1 MIALRSHSV
10 SRQPRPAFC
19 ARSSYRQAA
28 SSLSALAVVIAVSA
42 VALFAQQGYAPG
54 EIRLSSRPY
63 FPNQSVLRVRTN
75 EVQVNVVV
83 RDFKT
88 QPIAGLKASD
98 FEVFDEGR
106 PQKISG
112 FSVRTEESASAGI
125 AAPVPAGESAPAPA
139 PIARIARPPRYVAIF
154 FDDINTRQL
163 DLANSLAAARKFI
176 SDAMGP
182 RDFVAIFTA
191 SGNDTLD
198 YMQNKNDLSNTLK
211 RVRLHPR
218 YDFKGEPPCRL
229 IRVYEAYLIAEANDL
244 DELRR
249 AATCYGT
256 TPEFSLGAPAS
267 RGAMPDQNS
276 SGSPFTDGALTGARM
291 QANQIWNIAR
301 VAFMDTL
308 SAVEMTVR
316 SLVAKPGS
324 RTLLMTSSG
333 FISDPFQRDK
343 DRIIDEAL
351 RAGVVINALDS
362 KGLYAEAPG
371 SPLDEPN
378 QVSSSDPGPLIH
390 QVESLGPRIE
400 ANNSVMAEFADATGG
415 KFIHNSNDL
424 VGGIR
429 DLAGAPSVTY
439 VLGFVPENAVNDGK
453 FHKLQVRLLAPA
465 KGSVQARAGY
475 FAPTKE
481 EAARPTPAELFD
493 REVTFTDSLAQF
505 PATVTSRPLKSS
517 SAPSPLAVTVQ
528 VDLRPLEFQK
538 QQDREVQQLNLIV
551 ALFDLRGNFVVGKQG
566 EIDLALKPDSFKRLE
581 STGVNGSLNLEAPPG
596 AYRLRTVAQEA
607 VTGKLMASSQPITL
621 H

>member
-1 MIALRSHSV
+1 MNFARRRSTQRRPRMRPYLPIS
-10 SRQPRPAFC
+10 SRWPNWIFIC
-19 ARSSYRQAA
+19 AT
-28 SSLSALAVVIAVSA
+28 LAVPLWVA
-42 VALFAQQGYAPG
+42 ALFAQGYAPG
-54 EIRLSSRPY
+54 EVRLSSRPY
-63 FPNQSVLRVRTN
+63 FPDQSVLRVRTN

-83 RDFKT
+83 RDIKT

-106 PQKISG
+106 LQRISG
-112 FSVRTEESASAGI
+112 FSVLTEESALAAI
-125 AAPVPAGESAPAPA
+125 AAPASAGESTPAPS
-139 PIARIARPPRYVAIF
+139 PTARIARPPRYVAIF
-154 FDDINTRQL
+154 FDDINTQQL

-198 YMQNKNDLSNTLK
+198 YTQNKNELSNTLK

-218 YDFKGEPPCRL
+218 YDFKGEPPCSL
-229 IRVYEAYLIAEANDL
+229 VRVYEAYLIAEVNDL
-244 DELRR
+244 GELRR
-249 AATCYGT
+249 AASCYGT
-256 TPEFSLGAPAS
+256 VSSSAPSS
-267 RGAMPDQNS
+267 RIRNSDPDDLS
-276 SGSPFTDGALTGARM
+276 GTSGSSDESFTAMRVK
-291 QANQIWNIAR
+291 ANQIWFMAKY
-301 VAFMDTL
+301 AFLDTL
-308 SAVEMTVR
+308 SSMDAAVR
-316 SLVAKPGS
+316 SLATRPGS
-324 RTLLMTSSG
+324 RTLLMTSAG
-333 FISDPFQRDK
+333 FISDPLQHEK
-343 DRIIDEAL
+343 DLIINEAL
-351 RAGVVINALDS
+351 RADIVIDALDA
-362 KGLYAEAPG
+362 KGLYSEVPG
-371 SPLDEPN
+371 TPLDELN
-378 QVSSSDPGPLIH
+378 ASLSNEQVVH

-429 DLAGAPSVTY
+429 ELLSAPRVTY
-439 VLGFVPENAVNDGK
+439 VLGFVPENAANDGK
-453 FHKLQVRLLAPA
+453 FHKLRVRLIAPA
-465 KGSVQARAGY
+465 KGAIQARAGY

-493 REVTFTDSLAQF
+493 REVTSADSLAQF
-505 PATVTSRPLKSS
+505 PATVTSHALKSS
-517 SAPSPLAVTVQ
+517 SAPSQLAVTVH

-538 QQDREVQQLNLIV
+538 QQDREVQQLNFIV
-551 ALFDLRGNFVVGKQG
+551 ALFDLRGNFVVGKEG

-607 VTGKLMASSQPITL
+607 VTGKLAASSQPITL